1 MTNETN
7 IASEPLKLKK
17 IDMTQAIVLFFK
29 NYFNF
34 SGRASRGEFWW
45 FYLAYILATIVCAVA
60 DVFIGG
66 FFYGLTDSELI
77 SDLGLLSNILS
88 LVTLV
93 GWVSL
98 TARRLQDVGRT
109 GWWQLGYFIIIPAI
123 ILWTLF
129 IVFDGNTFLLLMSI
143 IFSLA
148 SLALYILIFVWL
160 VSALTQDENQWGR
173 NPLLS

>member
-1 MTNETN
+1 M
-7 IASEPLKLKK
+7 
-17 IDMTQAIVLFFK
+17 
-29 NYFNF
+29 
-34 SGRASRGEFWW
+34 
-45 FYLAYILATIVCAVA
+45 
-60 DVFIGG
+60 FIGG
-66 FFYGLTDSELI
+66 FFYGLTESELI

-88 LVTLV
+88 LATLI

-160 VSALTQDENQWGR
+160 VSAPTQDENQWGR
-173 NPLLS
+173 NPLLN